1 MDLPEP
7 RDSGDQ
13 TPPQWP
19 ATAEP
24 TADESVDDIV
34 AELAQI
40 PDLPVS
46 GHEHVYQRIHDGL
59 LADLET
65 EAD

>member
-1 MDLPEP
+1 MDLP
-7 RDSGDQ
+7 DSRESGSQ

-19 ATAEP
+19 APAEP
-24 TADESVDDIV
+24 TGDESVNSIV
-34 AELAQI
+34 AELIQI
-40 PDLPVS
+40 PDLSVS
-46 GHEHVYQRIHDGL
+46 EHERVYQRIHDGL

>member
-1 MDLPEP
+1 MDLP
-7 RDSGDQ
+7 DSRESGSQ
-13 TPPQWP
+13 TRPQWP
-19 ATAEP
+19 APAEP
-24 TADESVDDIV
+24 TGDESVNSIV

-40 PDLPVS
+40 PDLAVS
-46 GHEHVYQRIHDGL
+46 EHERVYQRIHDGL

>member
-1 MDLPEP
+1 MDLPES
-7 RDSGDQ
+7 RDSGSP
-13 TPPQWP
+13 TTPQWP
-19 ATAEP
+19 APAEP
-24 TADESVDDIV
+24 SADESVNSIV
-34 AELAQI
+34 SELLQI

-46 GHEHVYQRIHDGL
+46 DHERVYQRIHDGL